1 MATVGGGSLD
11 PEREFSRCLEAFGE
25 SVEELR
31 EAERSMTRCV
41 GAMQD
46 AGASPARLLA
56 ARSILNQV
64 RGAVR
69 ACGAVAGAGGA
80 AGAGDGLEPATALLA
95 RAPAAQVATPQLAD
109 VAT

>member
-1 MATVGGGSLD
+1 MATVGGSSLD

-31 EAERSMTRCV
+31 EAERSMTHCV
-41 GAMQD
+41 RALQE

-69 ACGAVAGAGGA
+69 ACGAVAGV
-80 AGAGDGLEPATALLA
+80 AGAGDGLEPAPALLA
-95 RAPAAQVATPQLAD
+95 RAPAAQVATPHLAD